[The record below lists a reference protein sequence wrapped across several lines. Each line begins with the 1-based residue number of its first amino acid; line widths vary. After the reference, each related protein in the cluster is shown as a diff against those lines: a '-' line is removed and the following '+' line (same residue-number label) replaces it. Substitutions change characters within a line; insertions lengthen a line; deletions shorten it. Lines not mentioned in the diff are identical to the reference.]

1 MLHSTVGPFGSS
13 QGNVV
18 SCNSGGSRCW
28 FLCTTAGQPCLRCC
42 WWLCYAEAK
51 KKRRKLFFQATV
63 QLRRLRHLTRKWALW
78 PQPRTFEWGKLNELS
93 ECRATRRLWLLGALW
108 AALFVSHQNDWCC
121 SWLLAGS
128 QADLGH
134 VPPSFALS
142 FLEELLS
149 VDTVRW
155 CIAADIKAV
164 SCFCVCVCVRN
175 TAWCSWDLASLIMLL
190 ILTSAFCSWCFS
202 CCFFDC
208 QNEYENVPWK
218 IFYIW
223 TS

>member
-1 MLHSTVGPFGSS
+1 MLHITVGPFGSS

-18 SCNSGGSRCW
+18 SCNSGGSRRW
-28 FLCTTAGQPCLRCC
+28 FLCTTAGQPCLCC
-42 WWLCYAEAK
+42 CSWLCYAEAKK

-108 AALFVSHQNDWCC
+108 AALFVSHQNDWWC

-134 VPPSFALS
+134 IPPALS

-155 CIAADIKAV
+155 CIAADRKAV
-164 SCFCVCVCVRN
+164 SCFFVCVCKEYGLV
-175 TAWCSWDLASLIMLL
+175 LL
-190 ILTSAFCSWCFS
+190 GS
-202 CCFFDC
+202 C
-208 QNEYENVPWK
+208 
-218 IFYIW
+218 
-223 TS
+223 